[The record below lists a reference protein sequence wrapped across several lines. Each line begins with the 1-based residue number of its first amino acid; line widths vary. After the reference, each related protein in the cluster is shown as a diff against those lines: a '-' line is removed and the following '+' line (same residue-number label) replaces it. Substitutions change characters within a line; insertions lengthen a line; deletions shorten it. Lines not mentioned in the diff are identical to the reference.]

1 MPVRARSNSVIVD
14 GVLPV
19 HGHLHEHLEAEAD
32 RLRVDD
38 GPVAADRPGALQ
50 FAQPPMTRGHAERD
64 PLRELGDGE
73 PTLGLKHSKDLP
85 VDRIHLEDYCAY

>member
-1 MPVRARSNSVIVD
+1 
-14 GVLPV
+14 
-19 HGHLHEHLEAEAD
+19 
-32 RLRVDD
+32 
-38 GPVAADRPGALQ
+38 
-50 FAQPPMTRGHAERD
+50 MTRGHAERD